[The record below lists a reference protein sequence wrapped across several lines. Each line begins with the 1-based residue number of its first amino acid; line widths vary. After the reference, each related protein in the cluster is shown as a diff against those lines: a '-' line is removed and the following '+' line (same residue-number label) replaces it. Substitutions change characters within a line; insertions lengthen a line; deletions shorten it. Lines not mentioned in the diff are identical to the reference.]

1 MNKKIIF
8 AWIPV
13 ICLFALILYFK
24 NDPVVHP
31 LKETATKAET
41 TEREVTASITG
52 DLLFEGPLYEWM
64 DNYQFGNY
72 FDQVKPYLKGDLIIG
87 NQEVL
92 VGGDELGISGWVY
105 SFNAPY
111 SIGEQLPSLG
121 FNVLTLANNH
131 ENDRGL
137 EGITNTRQLFDKMN
151 MFTSGM
157 YLSQEE
163 RNQTPVIEK
172 NGVRF
177 GVLAYT
183 YSTNTYVGSD
193 YDYAVPY
200 FLDENLQFTQEYKD
214 ILKRDV
220 EAAKQVS
227 DVVIVAMHWGTEF
240 TYELTYTQQAAAEY
254 LNELGVDLIIGNHAH
269 CLQPMEYLTSST
281 GHQTFV
287 IYSLG
292 NFVSADVVVDRSS
305 ELFKNMYQVGGIVN
319 LTICHDTATKETT
332 IKNVVLTPFV
342 NQYENEYQNF
352 RLIPFNQYNETLA
365 SQHYRRQYSD
375 LFTYE
380 VIKEQI
386 EQLYDESIM
395 IN

>member
-1 MNKKIIF
+1 MNKKIIMVI
-8 AWIPV
+8 IPV
-13 ICLFALILYFK
+13 ICLFAVVMLFK
-24 NDPVVHP
+24 NDPIVHS
-31 LKETATKAET
+31 LKETVVKTET
-41 TEREVTASITG
+41 TQKEVTASITG

-64 DNYQFGNY
+64 DQYQYGAY

-92 VGGDELGISGWVY
+92 IGGDELGISGWGY

-111 SIGEQLPSLG
+111 KIGEQLPDLG

-137 EGITNTRQLFDKMN
+137 AGIKNTRQFFDQIN

-157 YLSQEE
+157 YLSLEE

-193 YDYAVPY
+193 YDYAIPY
-200 FLDENLQFTQEYKD
+200 FLDANLQFTEEYKE

-220 EAAKQVS
+220 EAAKEVS

-240 TYELTYTQQAAAEY
+240 TYDLTSSQQAAAEY
-254 LNELGVDLIIGNHAH
+254 LNELGVDLIIGNHSH
-269 CLQPMEYLTSST
+269 CLQPMEYLTSSS
-281 GHQTFV
+281 GYETFV

-319 LTICHDTATKETT
+319 LTIEFDTATKKTKIE
-332 IKNVVLTPFV
+332 NVTLTPVV
-342 NQYENEYQNF
+342 NQYENDYQNF

-375 LFTYE
+375 LFTYD

-386 EQLYDESIM
+386 DQLYDNTITV
-395 IN
+395 N